1 MAMKKRELPKSKLP
15 KSKKMTKGAS
25 KSWGVYELATGK
37 PIETSSTKKNRGRP
51 KGSKVVHIAK
61 SPSVAAEIGL
71 LQRIDKKVTRIDQ
84 TVNSGFH
91 LAKKAKKSAHRNALS
106 KEFKDAYR
114 SGELYE

>member
-1 MAMKKRELPKSKLP
+1 MAMKKRGRP
-15 KSKKMTKGAS
+15 KSKKTTKS
-25 KSWGVYELATGK
+25 THVLAIG
-37 PIETSSTKKNRGRP
+37 TKKKRGRP

-61 SPSVAAEIGL
+61 PSSVAAEIGL